1 MWLVQEGLGCSGPA
15 LATGSQSLQET
26 SLFLESTREVAS
38 ASRPG
43 LRTSLLIVLHGASH
57 KA

>member
-1 MWLVQEGLGCSGPA
+1 MAGPRRPWMQFGPA

-26 SLFLESTREVAS
+26 SLFLERMREVAS
-38 ASRPG
+38 PPG
-43 LRTSLLIVLHGASH
+43 LGSKRLLIVFHGASH

>member
-1 MWLVQEGLGCSGPA
+1 MQAQLWPQGLKVS
-15 LATGSQSLQET
+15 EIN
-26 SLFLESTREVAS
+26 LFLESMRGGS
-38 ASRPG
+38 KRLRPG